1 MLVIIVIACLI
12 VIAHVYY
19 SYYFANKLAKA
30 TKKKLAHKLFALQNT
45 HDRKKTLAVL
55 THNSRIFS
63 YWSIFAPNQIYYM
76 FLDTLMTFLVVRE
89 AAKRGETALVW

>member
-1 MLVIIVIACLI
+1 MLAIVVIGCLM
-12 VIAHVYY
+12 VIAHVFYA
-19 SYYFANKLAKA
+19 YYFANKIATA

-55 THNSRIFS
+55 THNSRVFA

-76 FLDTLMTFLVVRE
+76 LLDTLMTFLAVRE
-89 AAKRGETALVW
+89 AAKKGEPALMW